1 MKSSRCWINEAC
13 VCIFTCVKYSINE
26 ANFRM
31 RSCHSQTLKSE
42 EVPIEVGFGRG
53 PAETR
58 VEGVISLRHC
68 RGTPPSPRHAP
79 EEERER
85 GRREGCQGCQVC
97 SNEGV
102 HRPVRVD
109 PLHAAATVRP
119 RDQSL
124 TTEDSECSLVY
135 VPDDADPRRPPS
147 PKHRTQHSKYEL
159 NDMRRRCEEL

>member
-1 MKSSRCWINEAC
+1 MSICMCK
-13 VCIFTCVKYSINE
+13 IFHKRGKFSNAQLSY
-26 ANFRM
+26 ANFEIR
-31 RSCHSQTLKSE
+31 RGAD
-42 EVPIEVGFGRG
+42 EVGFGRG

-85 GRREGCQGCQVC
+85 GRREGCQGCQGC

-124 TTEDSECSLVY
+124 PEDSECSLVY